1 MTDLD
6 LTGELSEALRSLLSW
21 LFASGE
27 LLVRGLVLLAA
38 ALAGGWAAGRITCF
52 LLRRFDAW
60 SERVGVQA
68 ALGRFGIGRP
78 LSQVLGRAAFVLT
91 GLLVAQLGAA
101 TIGLPALGAS
111 LGGVLSYAPR
121 ILLAS
126 AILLGGMAAAGHIRR
141 AASQAASN
149 AGIEYAQTLGTLV
162 FAAIVFAAG
171 LLAVSQLRI
180 TTDAVWL
187 LLGWILAGLALA
199 LGLSFGLGAR
209 ESARDILAGL
219 YARRIFRLGQQVEIG
234 SHRGVLISITPTNAL
249 IEQEDAIVSVSN
261 SRLLREIVRQSKQPD
276 PRLRDVTLRARRRP

>member
-27 LLVRGLVLLAA
+27 LLVRSLMLLAA
-38 ALAGGWAAGRITCF
+38 ALAVGWAAGRITRF
-52 LLRRFDAW
+52 LFRRFDPW
-60 SERVGVQA
+60 SERVGLQA
-68 ALGRFGIGRP
+68 ALSRFGIGRP

-91 GLLVAQLGAA
+91 GLLIAQLGADA
-101 TIGLPALGAS
+101 LGLPALGAG

-141 AASQAASN
+141 AASQAALN

-209 ESARDILAGL
+209 DSARDIVAGL
-219 YARRIFRLGQQVEIG
+219 YARRIFRIGQEVEIG
-234 SHRGVLISITPTNAL
+234 GHRGVLISITPTNAL
-249 IEQEDAIVSVSN
+249 IEQEEAIVSVSN
-261 SRLLREIVRQSKQPD
+261 SRLLREIVRQSK
-276 PRLRDVTLRARRRP
+276 